1 MNAENVT
8 IWYDQRMIE
17 DVAKT
22 SNLTI
27 RIPPEVLDPIKALAA
42 AETRSLNGEIVQ
54 LLKEALAARSR

>member
-1 MNAENVT
+1 MNAEHVT